1 MYPAKKY
8 CDLTGFE
15 APYMDP
21 KTKLRYCNVETFKLA
36 RSLPDEMVQGFLS
49 IRKAELV
56 LKLTAQTHSLNSVQK
71 LQELIAQGHSVRK
84 SKTEEPHGAA

>member
-1 MYPAKKY
+1 MLPVLSWPADVSIESPPSMYPAKKY

-36 RSLPDEMVQGFLS
+36 RSLPDDMVQGFLS

-56 LKLTAQTHSLNSVQK
+56 LK
-71 LQELIAQGHSVRK
+71 
-84 SKTEEPHGAA
+84 